1 MMISSLTQ
9 RRECFQRLADP
20 EDMLCNESEEL
31 IYSMKSTEKPQSAW
45 PSSVYSI
52 VCALP
57 FVTNFPVQE

>member
-31 IYSMKSTEKPQSAW
+31 ICSMKSTEKPQSA
-45 PSSVYSI
+45 
-52 VCALP
+52 
-57 FVTNFPVQE
+57 